1 MALPSLRRM
10 IRRHQAGSN
19 EVTRKPA
26 PLWAAAMLCVATAS
40 LQLAGQRLDWAGLG
54 LLIAGLAMLLAA
66 LPQLMPPGFLR
77 FRRGLSQ
84 VIQTRGLLPGAFFG
98 AEAFVPLMLVEQRS
112 VPLVQAGAVLTFGA
126 VGWTAGSWLQS
137 RPWLLIRRDV
147 LITLGCGLVAL
158 GVGASHGGRL
168 PSSAPVRLSCGELG
182 PRWARNGT
190 CHLQHILGGDDPL
203 GGWRTGQE
211 RLLTERL

>member
-1 MALPSLRRM
+1 LTSRLGWQWVFLAVIPLVIFGGVMALPSLRRM

-26 PLWAAAMLCVATAS
+26 PFWAAAMLCVATAS
-40 LQLAGQRLDWAGLG
+40 LQLAGQRLGWAGLA
-54 LLIAGLAMLLAA
+54 LLIAALAMLLAA

-112 VPLVQAGAVLTFGA
+112 VPLVQAGAVLTSA
-126 VGWTAGSWLQS
+126 RLAG
-137 RPWLLIRRDV
+137 PPAP
-147 LITLGCGLVAL
+147 GC
-158 GVGASHGGRL
+158 S
-168 PSSAPVRLSCGELG
+168 P
-182 PRWARNGT
+182 ARG
-190 CHLQHILGGDDPL
+190 C
-203 GGWRTGQE
+203 
-211 RLLTERL
+211 